1 MLTNC
6 YDKYLTNANK
16 ASKYKGKHGFY
27 KCYAVQIIMLFVY
40 RLDTEWIQEK
50 KDRKRERKKERSKEI
65 KERVKR
71 QK

>member
-16 ASKYKGKHGFY
+16 ASKHKGKQGFH
-27 KCYAVQIIMLFVY
+27 KCYDVQVIMLFVY

-50 KDRKRERKKERSKEI
+50 KDRKRERKKRK
-65 KERVKR
+65 KQRNKR
-71 QK
+71 KS

>member
-1 MLTNC
+1 MLINC

-16 ASKYKGKHGFY
+16 ASKHKVKQGFI
-27 KCYAVQIIMLFVY
+27 KCYDVQIIMPFVY
-40 RLDTEWIQEK
+40 RMDTEWIQEK

>member
-16 ASKYKGKHGFY
+16 ASKYNGKHGFY

-50 KDRKRERKKERSKEI
+50 KDRKRERKKKEA
-65 KERVKR
+65 KK
-71 QK
+71 